1 MKDRRERLDPLSC
14 RITAALQVNPRAS
27 WSSIADTLGEAER
40 TVTRRGKELL
50 DSGDVRVVGVI
61 GATGAVIL
69 RARCHTGMTRAVAV
83 GLARR
88 DDTSFV
94 YATSGHE
101 ECVAEILVDDAH
113 LADLMLD
120 DLPGITG
127 VRRIRV
133 DPIMRVYRSVRE
145 WRPDILTPAQIA
157 ALTPPPHEAYQPD
170 GRSGQDISAIHRTIL
185 RVLAEDARTPM
196 SEIARAVGATEN
208 TVRRHMDMLE
218 QTNKSR
224 LRVVVEPALLG
235 FGAEA
240 LVRVTVAPRAHDALV
255 ASLLRHSEVRYAVAL
270 AGEDSLLVD
279 VACTDRVAL
288 HRMTTHTEWAA
299 VADAVSVV
307 SVLHATKRSGHRLV
321 ATESASY
328 LY

>member
-1 MKDRRERLDPLSC
+1 MRQRSDELDSLSC

-27 WSSIADTLGEAER
+27 WVSIAEALGEPER

-61 GATGAVIL
+61 GATGAVVL
-69 RARCHTGMTRAVAV
+69 RARCHVGMARAVAV

-88 DDTSFV
+88 DDTMFV

-101 ECVAEILVDDAH
+101 ECVAEVLVDDAH

-127 VRRIRV
+127 IRRIRV
-133 DPIMRVYRSVRE
+133 DPITRVYRSVRE
-145 WRPDILTPAQIA
+145 WRPAILDSHQIA
-157 ALTPPPHEAYQPD
+157 ALTPPVHEGYQPD
-170 GRSGQDISAIHRTIL
+170 GRVGPDISTLHRSIL
-185 RVLAEDARTPM
+185 RVLAEDARTPT
-196 SEIARAVGATEN
+196 SDIARVVGATEN
-208 TVRRHMDMLE
+208 TVRRHMDTLE

-235 FGAEA
+235 YSAEA
-240 LVRVTVAPRAHDALV
+240 LAWVKVPPRHHEALV
-255 ASLLRHSEVRYAVAL
+255 ELLLAHSEVRYAVAL
-270 AGEDSLLVD
+270 AGSDSLLVNL
-279 VACTDRVAL
+279 ACPDRMAL
-288 HRMTTHTEWAA
+288 HRMTTASDWAA
-299 VADAVSVV
+299 LADAISVM
-307 SVLHATKRSGHRLV
+307 SILRATKRSGNRLL
-321 ATESASY
+321 AADSASY